1 MSLRY
6 LISPVL
12 VLAFLALVSPLSI
25 QADPEIIPAGNDYL
39 ITLPGTYTTLP
50 NGVVVPLMGNPSACG
65 SPCLGGSDTV
75 VHRDTEVLVTPDVQ
89 AGQEGTIS
97 TTLTQLWLKSTAP
110 VNIGGSFFDVFV
122 NLDPAAPP
130 STGLLDLQN
139 TSGDG
144 TPSVPEGVFKIDSF
158 FDIFVELSITPAG
171 GGPPAQVV
179 HEKIQLG
186 AGGSGWN
193 DPDDGAASFLALPVQ
208 ECTANLSTC
217 HVAVNT
223 SVPEPG
229 SVLLLM
235 TAMAGCAFALRKK
248 YGRISRL
255 LSMGD

>member
-25 QADPEIIPAGNDYL
+25 QADSETIPAGNDYL
-39 ITLPGTYTTLP
+39 ITVPGVTYTTIP
-50 NGVVVPLMGNPSACG
+50 GIGKVPLMGNPSACG

-75 VHRDTEVLVTPDVQ
+75 VHRDTEVLGTPDVPG
-89 AGQEGTIS
+89 AQEGTIS
-97 TTLTQLWLKSTAP
+97 TTLTQLWLKSVAP

-144 TPSVPEGVFKIDSF
+144 TPSVPEGDFKIDSF
-158 FDIFVELSITPAG
+158 FDIFVELTLTPVG
-171 GGPPAQVV
+171 GGAPVV
-179 HEKIQLG
+179 DHEEILLG

-208 ECTANLSTC
+208 ECTADLSTC

-235 TAMAGCAFALRKK
+235 TAMAGCAFALRF
-248 YGRISRL
+248 RL
-255 LSMGD
+255 S

>member
-25 QADPEIIPAGNDYL
+25 RADPEIIPAGNDYL
-39 ITLPGTYTTLP
+39 ITLPGTFTTIP
-50 NGVVVPLMGNPSACG
+50 GIGPVPLMGNPGACG

-97 TTLTQLWLKSTAP
+97 TTLTQLWLKSVAP

-139 TSGDG
+139 ASGDG
-144 TPSVPEGVFKIDSF
+144 TPSVPEGVFAIDSF
-158 FDIFVELSITPAG
+158 FDIFVELSITPVG
-171 GGPPAQVV
+171 GGAPIVD
-179 HEKIQLG
+179 HEEIHLG
-186 AGGSGWN
+186 SGGSGWN
-193 DPDDGAASFLALPVQ
+193 DPDDEAASFLALPVQ
-208 ECTANLSTC
+208 ECTADLSTC

-235 TAMAGCAFALRKK
+235 TAMAGCAFALRF
-248 YGRISRL
+248 RRS
-255 LSMGD
+255 